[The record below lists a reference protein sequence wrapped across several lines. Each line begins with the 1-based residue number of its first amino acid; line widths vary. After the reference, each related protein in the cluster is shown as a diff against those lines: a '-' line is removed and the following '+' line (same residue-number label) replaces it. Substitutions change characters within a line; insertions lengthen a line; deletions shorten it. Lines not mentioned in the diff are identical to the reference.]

1 MAEDKPIIIRNDA
14 MLDAIGG
21 VSELIENYGDKYLI
35 DSGRKG
41 IVPEQRLMEFLRS
54 IGKVARANMGGMIS
68 IDELTS
74 PLNMSNGGDIS
85 KITVPK
91 SNVKLADATGSLAT
105 TMDAIGSGDLV
116 RDTTRIKNLLEGSDV
131 TRSFGYDEVFEVFKD
146 SKITKA
152 QIESFKDVP
161 KVENFIK
168 DGVLDSDKYNKAMK
182 KFNKDVI
189 SKLDK
194 KALEVLRSSGYL
206 ADYAQDSRISILE
219 KGLKFGDDGKVL
231 RDAKGDPIIK
241 KGYGK
246 VISISP
252 KTGLPVISKAFESQ
266 YLADNFNFVFKSPG
280 TAKGVKTKNFQ
291 SKVFTDIQKWGKKNL
306 NKAKQLTLDIAL
318 AQINRL
324 PGKQKVAALT
334 ALLSTIATKGFA
346 KAMPIVGPMSTA
358 ADIATLTETFGP
370 DIVEGIQSGLDT
382 VTEPVTSKIA
392 EAQSMFENMLKSKM
406 NQGGMMDIN
415 FMTRPLGYKDG
426 TRDGTTVGDLEKIS
440 GVISDADLKRIL
452 DSLPT
457 TTGTG
462 PMLNLKNVFNT
473 MNKVGGIPS
482 DADLKMV
489 LDNLPRVENKK
500 EEIPVREIVRDEPE
514 GIMGTLKSI
523 FSKKEA
529 GTIENPLPLSMVF
542 EPGVSQKTL
551 IDEGAFITTPDGVTF
566 KATPKMFDKYLGTK
580 YVENNTFGERDD
592 VEVEFKPKYITSAEK
607 SFVEPGGMYDQVQ
620 TPRAE
625 GRFTEMNQGGIMDIN
640 QLLRRIR

>member
-168 DGVLDSDKYNKAMK
+168 DGVLDSDEYNKAMK

-415 FMTRPLGYKDG
+415 FMTRPMGYKDG
-426 TRDGTTVGDLEKIS
+426 TRDGTLVGD
-440 GVISDADLKRIL
+440 
-452 DSLPT
+452 
-457 TTGTG
+457 
-462 PMLNLKNVFNT
+462 
-473 MNKVGGIPS
+473 
-482 DADLKMV
+482 
-489 LDNLPRVENKK
+489 K
-500 EEIPVREIVRDEPE
+500 EEIPVREIVREKPE

-551 IDEGAFITTPDGVTF
+551 IDEGAFITTPDGITF

>member
-1 MAEDKPIIIRNDA
+1 MAEDKPIIIRSDE

-41 IVPEQRLMEFLRS
+41 IVPEERLMEFLRS
-54 IGKVARANMGGMIS
+54 IGKVGRANMGGMVS

-74 PLNMSNGGDIS
+74 PLKMNNGGGIE
-85 KITVPK
+85 KIKVPK
-91 SNVKLADATGSLAT
+91 KPPQLSSAKGSLAT
-105 TMDAIGSGDLV
+105 VVDAIGEGNLV

-146 SKITKA
+146 KKSGITKA
-152 QIESFKDVP
+152 QIESFKGVP

-194 KALEVLRSSGYL
+194 QALQVLRSSGYL
-206 ADYAQDSRISILE
+206 ADYAQDSRISILQ
-219 KGLKFGDDGKVL
+219 KGLKFGKDGKVL
-231 RDAKGDPIIK
+231 RDAKGKPIIK
-241 KGYGK
+241 KGYEK
-246 VISISP
+246 VISISS

-266 YLADNFNFVFKSPG
+266 YLADNFDFVFASKD
-280 TAKGVKTKNFQ
+280 TAKVGKSKKFQ
-291 SKVFTDIQKWGKKNL
+291 SKVFTDIQNWGKKNL

-318 AQINRL
+318 AQIDRL

-346 KAMPIVGPMSTA
+346 KVIPIVGPASTA
-358 ADIATLTETFGP
+358 ADITTLTKTFGP

-426 TRDGTTVGDLEKIS
+426 TRGGTTVGDLEKNIPGGALETLREFAAPQVFKSMTGGQADMSLIGVASAFLRSIGASTDENSVDTVVKVLRDKIIPEEQQKVKDMMTSDLTKVVRGGLGLATKGKEKIS
-440 GVISDADLKRIL
+440 EGIQ
-452 DSLPT
+452 SL
-457 TTGTG
+457 
-462 PMLNLKNVFNT
+462 MNMLKN
-473 MNKVGGIPS
+473 
-482 DADLKMV
+482 
-489 LDNLPRVENKK
+489 
-500 EEIPVREIVRDEPE
+500 
-514 GIMGTLKSI
+514 
-523 FSKKEA
+523 
-529 GTIENPLPLSMVF
+529 
-542 EPGVSQKTL
+542 
-551 IDEGAFITTPDGVTF
+551 
-566 KATPKMFDKYLGTK
+566 
-580 YVENNTFGERDD
+580 
-592 VEVEFKPKYITSAEK
+592 
-607 SFVEPGGMYDQVQ
+607 
-620 TPRAE
+620 
-625 GRFTEMNQGGIMDIN
+625 
-640 QLLRRIR
+640 

>member
-415 FMTRPLGYKDG
+415 FMTRPMGYKDG
-426 TRDGTTVGDLEKIS
+426 TRDGTLVGD
-440 GVISDADLKRIL
+440 
-452 DSLPT
+452 
-457 TTGTG
+457 
-462 PMLNLKNVFNT
+462 
-473 MNKVGGIPS
+473 
-482 DADLKMV
+482 
-489 LDNLPRVENKK
+489 K
-500 EEIPVREIVRDEPE
+500 EEIPVREIVREKPE

-551 IDEGAFITTPDGVTF
+551 IDEGAFITTPDGITF

>member
-1 MAEDKPIIIRNDA
+1 M
-14 MLDAIGG
+14 
-21 VSELIENYGDKYLI
+21 
-35 DSGRKG
+35 
-41 IVPEQRLMEFLRS
+41 QS
-54 IGKVARANMGGMIS
+54 IF
-68 IDELTS
+68 DLTS
-74 PLNMSNGGDIS
+74 PLKMNKGGDTEIE
-85 KITVPK
+85 KIKVPK
-91 SNVKLADATGSLAT
+91 SGAKLSSADAALAT

-146 SKITKA
+146 AKSGITRA

-194 KALEVLRSSGYL
+194 EALEVLRSSGYL
-206 ADYAQDSRISILE
+206 ADYAQDSRISILQ
-219 KGLKFGDDGKVL
+219 KGLKFGKDGKVL

-246 VISISP
+246 VISINP
-252 KTGLPVISKAFESQ
+252 KTGLPKITKAFESQ
-266 YLADNFNFVFKSPG
+266 YLADNFDFVFKAPKY
-280 TAKGVKTKNFQ
+280 AKGVKTKNFQ

-318 AQINRL
+318 AQIDRL

-346 KAMPIVGPMSTA
+346 KMMPVVGPVSTA
-358 ADIATLTETFGP
+358 ADIATLTKTFGP

-392 EAQSMFENMLKSKM
+392 EAESMFENMLKSKM

-415 FMTRPLGYKDG
+415 FMTRPMGYKDG
-426 TRDGTTVGDLEKIS
+426 TRDGTLVGD
-440 GVISDADLKRIL
+440 
-452 DSLPT
+452 
-457 TTGTG
+457 
-462 PMLNLKNVFNT
+462 
-473 MNKVGGIPS
+473 
-482 DADLKMV
+482 
-489 LDNLPRVENKK
+489 K
-500 EEIPVREIVRDEPE
+500 EEIPVREIIRDEPE
-514 GIMGTLKSI
+514 GIMGTIKS
-523 FSKKEA
+523 FVSKKEF
-529 GTIENPLPLSMVF
+529 GTIENPLPLDRVF
-542 EPGVSQKTL
+542 DPGVSQKTL
-551 IDEGAFITTPDGVTF
+551 IDEGAFIITPDGITF

-592 VEVEFKPKYITSAEK
+592 IEVEFRPKYITPEEE
-607 SFVEPGGMYDQVQ
+607 SFAKPGGMYDQVQ

>member
-1 MAEDKPIIIRNDA
+1 M
-14 MLDAIGG
+14 
-21 VSELIENYGDKYLI
+21 
-35 DSGRKG
+35 
-41 IVPEQRLMEFLRS
+41 QS
-54 IGKVARANMGGMIS
+54 IF
-68 IDELTS
+68 DLTS
-74 PLNMSNGGDIS
+74 PLKMNKGGDTEIE

-246 VISISP
+246 VISISS

-415 FMTRPLGYKDG
+415 FMTRPMGYKDG
-426 TRDGTTVGDLEKIS
+426 TRDGTLVGD
-440 GVISDADLKRIL
+440 
-452 DSLPT
+452 
-457 TTGTG
+457 
-462 PMLNLKNVFNT
+462 
-473 MNKVGGIPS
+473 
-482 DADLKMV
+482 
-489 LDNLPRVENKK
+489 K
-500 EEIPVREIVRDEPE
+500 EEIPVREIVREKPE

-551 IDEGAFITTPDGVTF
+551 IDEGAFITTPDGIAF

>member
-1 MAEDKPIIIRNDA
+1 MAEDKPIIIRSDE

-41 IVPEQRLMEFLRS
+41 IVPEERLMEFLRS
-54 IGKVARANMGGMIS
+54 IGKVGRANMGGMVS

-74 PLNMSNGGDIS
+74 PLKMNNGGGIE
-85 KITVPK
+85 KIKVPK
-91 SNVKLADATGSLAT
+91 KPPQLSSAKGSLAT
-105 TMDAIGSGDLV
+105 VVDAIGEGNLV

-146 SKITKA
+146 KKSGITKA

-194 KALEVLRSSGYL
+194 QALQVLRSSGYL
-206 ADYAQDSRISILE
+206 ADYAQDSRISILQ
-219 KGLKFGDDGKVL
+219 KGLKFGKDGKVL
-231 RDAKGDPIIK
+231 RDAKGKPIIK
-241 KGYGK
+241 KGYEK
-246 VISISP
+246 VISISS
-252 KTGLPVISKAFESQ
+252 KTGLPVITKAFESQ
-266 YLADNFNFVFKSPG
+266 YLADNFDFVFASKD
-280 TAKGVKTKNFQ
+280 TAKVGKSKKFQ
-291 SKVFTDIQKWGKKNL
+291 SKVFTDIQNWGKKNL

-318 AQINRL
+318 AQIDRL

-346 KAMPIVGPMSTA
+346 KVIPIVGPASTA
-358 ADIATLTETFGP
+358 ADITTLTKTFGP

-415 FMTRPLGYKDG
+415 FMTRPMGYKDG
-426 TRDGTTVGDLEKIS
+426 TRDGTLVGD
-440 GVISDADLKRIL
+440 
-452 DSLPT
+452 
-457 TTGTG
+457 
-462 PMLNLKNVFNT
+462 
-473 MNKVGGIPS
+473 
-482 DADLKMV
+482 
-489 LDNLPRVENKK
+489 KK

-523 FSKKEA
+523 FSKKEF
-529 GTIENPLPLSMVF
+529 GTIENPLPLDRVF
-542 EPGVSQKTL
+542 DPGVSQKTL
-551 IDEGAFITTPDGVTF
+551 IDEGAFITTPDGITF
-566 KATPKMFDKYLGTK
+566 KATPFMFDKYLGTK
-580 YVENNTFGERDD
+580 YVENNTFGQRDD
-592 VEVEFKPKYITSAEK
+592 VEVEFRPKYITSAEK
-607 SFVEPGGMYDQVQ
+607 SFVEPGGMFDQIQ
-620 TPRAE
+620 TPRKE

-640 QLLRRIR
+640 QLIKRTR

>member
-1 MAEDKPIIIRNDA
+1 M
-14 MLDAIGG
+14 
-21 VSELIENYGDKYLI
+21 
-35 DSGRKG
+35 
-41 IVPEQRLMEFLRS
+41 QS
-54 IGKVARANMGGMIS
+54 IF
-68 IDELTS
+68 DLTS
-74 PLNMSNGGDIS
+74 PLKMNKGGDTEIE

-246 VISISP
+246 VISISS

-306 NKAKQLTLDIAL
+306 NKAKQLSLDIAL

-346 KAMPIVGPMSTA
+346 KAMPVVGPVSTA
-358 ADIATLTETFGP
+358 ADIATLTKTFGP

-392 EAQSMFENMLKSKM
+392 EAESIFENMLKSKM
-406 NQGGMMDIN
+406 NQGGMMDID

-426 TRDGTTVGDLEKIS
+426 TRGGTTVGDLETANISKAMSGEAVESLRSLVAPQVLKKIN
-440 GVISDADLKRIL
+440 D
-452 DSLPT
+452 
-457 TTGTG
+457 
-462 PMLNLKNVFNT
+462 NT
-473 MNKVGGIPS
+473 ATFPLAEIASMFLRDQGLETNEQNMGMVTNIIQNKLIP
-482 DADLKMV
+482 
-489 LDNLPRVENKK
+489 EEQNKL
-500 EEIPVREIVRDEPE
+500 RE
-514 GIMGTLKSI
+514 MGTDDLTKLLRGGFDMARSG
-523 FSKKEA
+523 KEK
-529 GTIENPLPLSMVF
+529 L
-542 EPGVSQKTL
+542 
-551 IDEGAFITTPDGVTF
+551 
-566 KATPKMFDKYLGTK
+566 
-580 YVENNTFGERDD
+580 
-592 VEVEFKPKYITSAEK
+592 
-607 SFVEPGGMYDQVQ
+607 
-620 TPRAE
+620 
-625 GRFTEMNQGGIMDIN
+625 NQGVQSLMDM
-640 QLLRRIR
+640 LRRE

>member
-1 MAEDKPIIIRNDA
+1 MAEDKPLKKPFTDEQKDLLMDYLFNKFMED
-14 MLDAIGG
+14 MMK
-21 VSELIENYGDKYLI
+21 DKMRREDFYNQP
-35 DSGRKG
+35 
-41 IVPEQRLMEFLRS
+41 PETDPE
-54 IGKVARANMGGMIS
+54 GKRILSANMGGMIS
-68 IDELTS
+68 IDQLTS
-74 PLNMSNGGDIS
+74 PLTMSNGGDIS
-85 KITVPK
+85 KIKVPK
-91 SNVKLADATGSLAT
+91 GPPQLASATGSLAT
-105 TMDAIGSGDLV
+105 VVDAIGEGNLV

-146 SKITKA
+146 KKSGITKA

-194 KALEVLRSSGYL
+194 KALQVLRSSGYL
-206 ADYAQDSRISILE
+206 ADYAQDSRISILQ
-219 KGLKFGDDGKVL
+219 KGLKFGKDGKVL
-231 RDAKGDPIIK
+231 RDAKGKPIIK
-241 KGYGK
+241 KGYEK
-246 VISISP
+246 VISISS
-252 KTGLPVISKAFESQ
+252 KTGLPVITKAFESQ
-266 YLADNFNFVFKSPG
+266 YLADNFDFVFASKD
-280 TAKGVKTKNFQ
+280 TAKVGKSKKFQ

-318 AQINRL
+318 AQIDRL

-346 KAMPIVGPMSTA
+346 KMMPVVGPVSTA
-358 ADIATLTETFGP
+358 ADIATLTKTFGP

-392 EAQSMFENMLKSKM
+392 EAESMFENMLKSKM

-415 FMTRPLGYKDG
+415 FMTRPMGYKDG
-426 TRDGTTVGDLEKIS
+426 TRDGTLVGD
-440 GVISDADLKRIL
+440 
-452 DSLPT
+452 
-457 TTGTG
+457 
-462 PMLNLKNVFNT
+462 
-473 MNKVGGIPS
+473 
-482 DADLKMV
+482 
-489 LDNLPRVENKK
+489 K
-500 EEIPVREIVRDEPE
+500 EEIPVREIIRDEPE
-514 GIMGTLKSI
+514 GIMGTIKS
-523 FSKKEA
+523 FLSKKEF
-529 GTIENPLPLSMVF
+529 GTIENPLPLDRVF
-542 EPGVSQKTL
+542 DPGISQKTL
-551 IDEGAFITTPDGVTF
+551 IDEGAFITTPDGITF

-592 VEVEFKPKYITSAEK
+592 IEVEFRPKYITSAEK

-625 GRFTEMNQGGIMDIN
+625 GKFTEMNQGGIMDIN